1 MNWVQN
7 HPLSPVF
14 KLGIRKE
21 CQNLSTNRRLTCQWT
36 VYSAPL
42 TTLTTDLDLSILVS
56 TFEYVRLV
64 TGTSSP
70 RMGKD
75 GDW

>member
-7 HPLSPVF
+7 HPLSPVI

-21 CQNLSTNRRLTCQWT
+21 WQNLSTKRWLTCQWT
-36 VYSAPL
+36 VYTTPL
-42 TTLTTDLDLSILVS
+42 TTLTTDLGLSIRVS

-70 RMGKD
+70 GMGEG